1 MARVLL
7 YNFRDETRRR
17 KVRALLFRL
26 ALPVRE
32 VQPAEQGHSLGYL
45 LGLPETDPGEAPEQP
60 FGEEMLVMHDLSP
73 RQFRGLLDGLRQQGI
88 LIPLKAVV
96 TPHNVHWTSGTLK
109 TELAA
114 EHAAMN
120 GGGTPVHS

>member
-7 YNFRDETRRR
+7 YNFRDEARRR
-17 KVRALLFRL
+17 KVKALLFRL

-45 LGLPETDPGEAPEQP
+45 LGLPEAAPGEAPADP
-60 FGEEMLVMHDLSP
+60 FAEEMLVMHGLSP
-73 RQFRGLLDGLRQQGI
+73 RQFSGLLDGLRQQGI

-96 TPHNVHWTSGTLK
+96 TPHNVHWTSVALRR
-109 TELAA
+109 ELAA
-114 EHAAMN
+114 EHAAMT
-120 GGGTPVHS
+120 GGAPVHS